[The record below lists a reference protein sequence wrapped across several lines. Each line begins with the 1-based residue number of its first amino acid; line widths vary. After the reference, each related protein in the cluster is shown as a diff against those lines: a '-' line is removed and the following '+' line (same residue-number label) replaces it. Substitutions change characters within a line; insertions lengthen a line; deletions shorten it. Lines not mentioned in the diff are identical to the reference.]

1 MFIGGP
7 PAVGS
12 RPGEGGGRVAAPGDA
27 PGDHDEDGGDDH
39 DVHGGDDYDKDGGD
53 DHDKD
58 SGDDQRQTHDTS
70 TSTILHI
77 FN

>member
-27 PGDHDEDGGDDH
+27 PGDHDEDGGVDH
-39 DVHGGDDYDKDGGD
+39 DVDGGD
-53 DHDKD
+53 DHDKGG
-58 SGDDQRQTHDTS
+58 GDDQRQTHDTL
-70 TSTILHI
+70 TSTILHVI
-77 FN
+77 N

>member
-1 MFIGGP
+1 MFIGSP

-39 DVHGGDDYDKDGGD
+39 DKDG
-53 DHDKD
+53 
-58 SGDDQRQTHDTS
+58 GDDQRQTHDTL

-77 FN
+77 IN

>member
-1 MFIGGP
+1 MFIGSP

-39 DVHGGDDYDKDGGD
+39 DVDGGDDY
-53 DHDKD
+53 DKD
-58 SGDDQRQTHDTS
+58 SGDDQRQTHDTL

-77 FN
+77 IN